1 MRNETVNPIA
11 TTMFDSAWMS
21 EQVSGESVSRDHRY
35 LELMQLCETVAQSRA
50 SVLITGEA
58 GSGKKTLAISIHQKS
73 PRANKP
79 FQMFHCRELAPGEQ
93 DSALKKS
100 LELAVGGTLVLTEI
114 SKLSLQSQSRLYQA
128 MQEGLDLRLIAT
140 TARSLAT
147 LVKQG
152 EFREDLFYRLNVVH
166 LEVPSLTER
175 MIDIETLAR
184 SFAQK
189 WARTHGRP
197 EPRLSEDAIQ
207 MLNAQRWPGNLRE
220 LESVIERAVL
230 LGAGDEIRA
239 RDLQIR
245 VQSSQEI
252 VLAEGFTAGGSTAG
266 STWRPGRTLD
276 EIERSVILE
285 ALKHHDGNRT
295 HTAKALGISI
305 RTLRNKLAE
314 YRVMGIHA

>member
-1 MRNETVNPIA
+1 MRNETVNPVA
-11 TTMFDSAWMS
+11 TAFEPAWRS
-21 EQVSGESVSRDHRY
+21 EALSGEISPMTSGEVVSRDHRY
-35 LELMQLCETVAQSRA
+35 LELLQLCETVAQSRA

-79 FQMFHCRELAPGEQ
+79 FQMFHCRELASGEQ

-140 TARSLAT
+140 TTRSLAV

-184 SFAQK
+184 SFARK
-189 WARTHGRP
+189 WANTHGRS
-197 EPRLSEDAIQ
+197 EPRFSEDSIQ

-230 LGAGDEIRA
+230 LNADGEIRA

-245 VQSSQEI
+245 VPAPKEAASPE
-252 VLAEGFTAGGSTAG
+252 AAST
-266 STWRPGRTLD
+266 TWRPGRTLD